1 MMQIQQTRPGGV
13 AETPAQPRLHGRLT
27 AQDTSR
33 PAKKIE
39 RQPNIV
45 RLDRWALIGTAQQRI
60 AHAQGGELALSQ
72 VWAELK
78 RLEQQL
84 GQHRE
89 ASGDLVTRL
98 KQLEDKLT
106 QPQAPLTSELKPRLL
121 TSAAESRVQ
130 YSADRLDLLSPKA
143 SAERLVFSFPQTA
156 SAVEVTLPAG
166 ANEADVASRL
176 DRALRKEHIQAR
188 LNELGKL
195 ELSVPELHRRKL
207 DEPVLLS
214 GEGIRIPA
222 GNPVP
227 VQFKA
232 KPGQLTQLGEGIDK
246 GELRQEQQRLKRLL
260 GEIEQSVRELKQF
273 RQRMVKQLDR
283 VKARSQNMKQQ
294 ELEQLQGKLSEQLKD
309 GGFMGTMS
317 GLLAQANVSRQNV
330 VALLT

>member
-1 MMQIQQTRPGGV
+1 M
-13 AETPAQPRLHGRLT
+13 
-27 AQDTSR
+27 
-33 PAKKIE
+33 
-39 RQPNIV
+39 
-45 RLDRWALIGTAQQRI
+45 
-60 AHAQGGELALSQ
+60 
-72 VWAELK
+72 
-78 RLEQQL
+78 
-84 GQHRE
+84 
-89 ASGDLVTRL
+89 VT
-98 KQLEDKLT
+98 
-106 QPQAPLTSELKPRLL
+106 
-121 TSAAESRVQ
+121 
-130 YSADRLDLLSPKA
+130 
-143 SAERLVFSFPQTA
+143 
-156 SAVEVTLPAG
+156 
-166 ANEADVASRL
+166 RL

-246 GELRQEQQRLKRLL
+246 GELRQEQQRLRRLL

-294 ELEQLQGKLSEQLKD
+294 ELEQLQGKLGEQLRE